1 MLWTIIIF
9 LLVLGVLVFVHEAG
23 HFFVARWHGIKAE
36 EFGFGFPPRLIGV
49 TWDEEHKRYRWVRSD
64 KREDADPERGLSF
77 KNTIY
82 SLNWIPFGGFVRIK
96 GENGEGKLD
105 PDSFAARKPWP
116 RIQVLAAG
124 VIMNFLLAWVL
135 LSVVL
140 MLGFPGQNTDDTVAN
155 ASTKIQ
161 IERVLPNT
169 PAESI
174 GLRAGDV
181 IQTIDGQP
189 ATSANQTSQYIQQHK
204 GQSLTFG
211 IERSDQVIQVQGTPR
226 TEYPQG
232 EGSLGIVLA
241 AVSMVHYPW
250 YEAIWE
256 GGKQT
261 IEMTKMMLVGLGKMV
276 TGGGSLSDVS
286 GPVGIAQYTRQASD
300 LGITYLL
307 FFAAI
312 LSINLGII
320 NALPIPAI
328 DGGRILFILI
338 EVVRGKPVSQ
348 RVEGWF
354 HQIGFALLLL
364 LMLVVTGMDIV
375 HTGVFT
381 RLFG

>member
-1 MLWTIIIF
+1 MLWTIVIF
-9 LLVLGVLVFVHEAG
+9 LVVLGVLVFVHEAG

-36 EFGFGFPPRLIGV
+36 EFGFGFPPRAIGV
-49 TWDEEHKRYRWVRSD
+49 SWDETHGRYRLVWGD
-64 KREDADPERGLSF
+64 KKEGADPEKGLSL
-77 KNTIY
+77 KHTIY

-96 GENGEGKLD
+96 GEDGTGKLD
-105 PDSFAARKPWP
+105 PDSFAARRAWP
-116 RIQVLAAG
+116 RIQVLSAG
-124 VIMNFLLAWVL
+124 VVMNFLLAWVL
-135 LSVVL
+135 LSIVL
-140 MLGFPGQNTDDTVAN
+140 MIGFPQQSNGSAENGTSSV
-155 ASTKIQ
+155 IQ

-169 PAESI
+169 PAEAI

-189 ATSANQTSQYIQQHK
+189 ATSADQTSQYIQQHK
-204 GQSLTFG
+204 GKSLIFG
-211 IERSDQVIQVQGTPR
+211 VERSGNLIQIEGTPR
-226 TEYPQG
+226 VEYPQG
-232 EGSLGIVLA
+232 EGSLGIILA
-241 AVSMVHYPW
+241 AVSIVRYPW
-250 YEAIWE
+250 YTAIIE

-261 IEMTKMMLVGLGKMV
+261 VAMTKAMLIGLGKLV

-328 DGGRILFILI
+328 DGGRVLFILI
-338 EVVRGKPVSQ
+338 EVIRGKPVSQ

-354 HQIGFALLLL
+354 HQIGFAVLLL

-375 HTGVFT
+375 RTGVFG
-381 RLFG
+381 RIFG